1 MNFIIKNNQLR
12 LIKQTRRLEEL
23 TPNKAN
29 ESTTAFD
36 GFPRTAITQRTQS
49 L

>member
-1 MNFIIKNNQLR
+1 MN
-12 LIKQTRRLEEL
+12 QTHRIEEL

-36 GFPRTAITQRTQS
+36 GFPRTAIAQRIQS
-49 L
+49 LSLG

>member
-1 MNFIIKNNQLR
+1 MN
-12 LIKQTRRLEEL
+12 QTHRLEEL

-36 GFPRTAITQRTQS
+36 GFPRTAIAQS
-49 L
+49 VINFSKNHYQIRE